1 MYKKLIVFTLILILA
16 LGVTAYA
23 RPQQADVVI
32 VGGGIGGLSAAI
44 EAAEL
49 GADVVVL
56 EKMGVLG
63 GSALIS
69 GGVVYAAGTELQREL
84 GFEDSADRMFDYWMV
99 LNQYKVDPAITRL
112 IADRSNETIE
122 WLMDLGVVFPK
133 NLGTVHEILF
143 GPGGLYISGVEDVP
157 RGHTAENAGIGLTVP
172 VIQKA
177 QSYAN
182 ITILM
187 NTTGTDLIE
196 EDGKIVG
203 VKAKDKDGEFKISAE
218 AVILATGGIGHNSEL
233 QRRYMPG
240 LAAAGTRVNPIAVAG
255 VTGDGI
261 IMGERV
267 GAELVDM
274 GRACFILQ
282 PSFAPALGTPP
293 WAVFVNKNGQR
304 FMQEDAAHPVAREVA
319 LHQPDS
325 LVWLICDDDAREGSW
340 ADVDQYVADGRVVKA
355 DTLEELAKQLGINAH
370 GLQNT
375 ANKFNAHVADGH
387 DASFFKPAEF
397 LKPVA
402 NGPFYGIQLLPTTLG
417 VPTGG
422 LRINTD
428 AEVQTPY
435 GDSIPG
441 LYACGEVTGGI
452 IGEYPGSG
460 SAIADAIIMGRIAG
474 QNAVT
479 K

>member
-1 MYKKLIVFTLILILA
+1 M
-16 LGVTAYA
+16 GMTAYA
-23 RPQQADVVI
+23 RPQEADVVI
-32 VGGGIGGLSAAI
+32 LGGGIGGLTAAI

-49 GADVVVL
+49 GADVVLL
-56 EKMGVLG
+56 EKMSVLG

-84 GFEDSADRMFDYWMV
+84 GFEDSADRMFDYWMT
-99 LNQYKVDPAITRL
+99 LNHYKTDPAIARI

-122 WLMDLGVVFPK
+122 WLMDLGVVFPA

-143 GPGGLYISGVEDVP
+143 GPGGLYASGIEDVP

-177 QSYAN
+177 QSYSN
-182 ITILM
+182 INILM
-187 NTTGTDLIE
+187 QTTGTDLIQ
-196 EDGKIVG
+196 EDGVIVG
-203 VKAKDKDGEFKISAE
+203 VKAKDKTGEFTIHAN

-233 QRRYMPG
+233 QRRYMPEF
-240 LAAAGTRVNPIAVAG
+240 AAAGSRVNPIAVAG

-261 IMGERV
+261 IMGQRV

-274 GRACFILQ
+274 ELACFILQ
-282 PSFAPALGTPP
+282 PSYAPALGTPA
-293 WAVFVNKNGQR
+293 WQIFVNKNGQR
-304 FMQEDAAHPVAREVA
+304 FMREDAAHPVAREVA
-319 LHQPDS
+319 LHQPEG
-325 LVWLICDDDAREGSW
+325 LVWAITDDLAREGAW
-340 ADVDQYVADGRVVKA
+340 ADIDSYVEEGIVVKA
-355 DTLEELAKQLGINAH
+355 DTLDELAWKLGISAR

-375 ANKFNAHVADGH
+375 VDKYNSDVEQGKDSA
-387 DASFFKPAEF
+387 FFKPAHF

-402 NGPFYGIQLLPTTLG
+402 NGPFYGIQLLPTSLG

-428 AEVQTPY
+428 AEVLTPE
-435 GDSIPG
+435 GDAIEG

-452 IGEYPGSG
+452 LGQYPGSG
-460 SAIADAIIMGRIAG
+460 SAIIDALVMGKIAG
-474 QNAVT
+474 QNAANR
-479 K
+479 